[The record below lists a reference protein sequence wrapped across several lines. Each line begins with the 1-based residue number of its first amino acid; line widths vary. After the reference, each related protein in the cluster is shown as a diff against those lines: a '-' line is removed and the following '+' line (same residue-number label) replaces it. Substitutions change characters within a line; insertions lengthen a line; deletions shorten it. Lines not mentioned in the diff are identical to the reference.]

1 MEDSGIIALYWQR
14 DQRAISETDSK
25 YGLFCRSLAQRILSS
40 REDAEEC
47 VNDTWHR
54 AWNTMPPERPRSLRA
69 YLARIARNLSIDRW
83 RKSRAK
89 KRNIELEVMLSELE
103 DCAAGGVSAEAA
115 AENREITEGI
125 ERWLRSLP
133 QEERRFLLGRY
144 WYGKRVDELAA
155 AAGCTPNR
163 MAQRLRRLRE
173 GLRQSLEEE
182 GISV

>member
-83 RKSRAK
+83 RKQSAQ
-89 KRNIELEVMLSELE
+89 KR
-103 DCAAGGVSAEAA
+103 GGKEMIFA
-115 AENREITEGI
+115 
-125 ERWLRSLP
+125 L
-133 QEERRFLLGRY
+133 
-144 WYGKRVDELAA
+144 DEL
-155 AAGCTPNR
+155 GEC
-163 MAQRLRRLRE
+163 MDE
-173 GLRQSLEEE
+173 
-182 GISV
+182 